1 VFDRAGNF
9 ISLIKADGEGPGKY
23 LEFDDMAIVNDEL
36 LLTGVYPHRLMW
48 FSLDGELLREEK
60 VGDPI
65 VSGIYSEEDRRY
77 FFYYHFTEPGE
88 YLVKSFN
95 DSLDD
100 SLVFLPFRQSD
111 YYGNFSNRENFRKT
125 DKIYL
130 SRSFHDTVYVFEG
143 RNFVPKLVFDYG
155 EYRQRMEELAR
166 NRTNLDPLAEL
177 KFINERAKLYFNTHG
192 WYITGSWLYSGFRYE
207 KKSYNVFFNRKNRTT
222 SVVDHTIKDDINE
235 GFNPYS
241 ILYSFNENKVGNKI
255 PGRDFFEILQKKK
268 DELGKDGFEEYVKGK
283 GKDFSRIAL
292 QAKDSE
298 NPVLIVYSVK
308 K

>member
-1 VFDRAGNF
+1 
-9 ISLIKADGEGPGKY
+9 
-23 LEFDDMAIVNDEL
+23 
-36 LLTGVYPHRLMW
+36 
-48 FSLDGELLREEK
+48 
-60 VGDPI
+60 
-65 VSGIYSEEDRRY
+65 
-77 FFYYHFTEPGE
+77 
-88 YLVKSFN
+88 
-95 DSLDD
+95 
-100 SLVFLPFRQSD
+100 
-111 YYGNFSNRENFRKT
+111 
-125 DKIYL
+125 
-130 SRSFHDTVYVFEG
+130 VFEG

-283 GKDFSRIAL
+283 DFSRIAL